1 MHASHSNVVSLF
13 PPAPEPMRLIEARR
27 RGLEQD
33 RQSLAELSG
42 YLQTLRRELTMAT
55 EHFEAATRAG
65 GTTPTSRPR
74 DFVQQVEALEA
85 SINRLIGAMTAHQ
98 PR

>member
-13 PPAPEPMRLIEARR
+13 LPAPEQTSLIEARR
-27 RGLEQD
+27 RGLEKD
-33 RQSLAELSG
+33 RHSLTELSG
-42 YLQTLRRELTMAT
+42 YLQALRRELMMAT

-65 GTTPTSRPR
+65 GKTPASRPR